1 MWFWIAGQMIRWG
14 LGLFV
19 LGGLYF
25 AYTSYGCKQIQGP
38 EMAGR
43 NQSNSHF
50 PKDAYK
56 MVFLKERSPDALK
69 PGDIVFYDYQ
79 FQSHL
84 GGSRNQS
91 TFVGR
96 IIGKPGDRIR
106 IEKGKVHRNG
116 ELFVEDYLDAKA
128 ISDDD
133 MEEIV
138 VPINSFFILCDNR
151 HEAKKVDSRSAGP
164 IGTWAI
170 LGRARE

>member
-1 MWFWIAGQMIRWG
+1 MWFWIVGQMIRWG
-14 LGLFV
+14 LGLFA

-25 AYTSYGCKQIQGP
+25 VYTSYGCKQIHGT

-43 NQSNSHF
+43 NQPNSHF

-56 MVFLKERSPDALK
+56 MVFLKERSPDVLK
-69 PGDIVFYDYQ
+69 HGDVVFYDYQ

-84 GGSRNQS
+84 GGSRGQS

-96 IIGKPGDRIR
+96 IIGMPGDRIR
-106 IEKGKVHRNG
+106 IEKGQVHFNG
-116 ELFVEDYLDAKA
+116 ALFVEDYLDPKTK
-128 ISDDD
+128 SDDD

-138 VPINSFFILCDNR
+138 VPINSFFIMCDNR
-151 HEAKKVDSRSAGP
+151 YDAKKVDSRAAGP

-170 LGRARE
+170 LGRVKE